1 MMINIILGTIILLV
15 GLAGGGLIGSLFV
28 RKDPDE

>member
-1 MMINIILGTIILLV
+1 MDSIIIGVIILLM

-28 RKDPDE
+28 RRDSDE

>member
-1 MMINIILGTIILLV
+1 MDSIVIGAIILLL